1 MRRNRVRTA
10 GHRRRW
16 SHCLSACGL
25 AASLAACQYPAL
37 GWEDLMEA
45 GNEAYLHGQH
55 GDAEEL
61 LLEALARTDRFPP
74 DDVRRVTTLTAL
86 AELADAQLRPEEA
99 ETLYR
104 QALAAAEQALGP
116 VHLDLA
122 PLLVTLADRYADQ
135 GLHAEAAPL
144 YEQAIALLETEL
156 GRYHLDVA
164 AALAGLASAYHHQG
178 FHAEAAPLYE
188 RSLEVL
194 EVMLEPDNVRLA
206 DVLAE
211 YAGTLRATDRAL
223 EAVDIERRVLR
234 LRSAP

>member
-1 MRRNRVRTA
+1 
-10 GHRRRW
+10 
-16 SHCLSACGL
+16 
-25 AASLAACQYPAL
+25 
-37 GWEDLMEA
+37 MEA
-45 GNEAYLHGQH
+45 GHEAYLHGQH
-55 GDAEEL
+55 RDAEEL

-104 QALAAAEQALGP
+104 EALATAERALGP
-116 VHLDLA
+116 AHPQLA
-122 PLLVTLADRYADQ
+122 PLLVTLAGRYADQ

-144 YEQAIALLETEL
+144 YEQAVMRLETEL

-164 AALAGLASAYHHQG
+164 TALAGLASAYYHQG
-178 FHAEAAPLYE
+178 YHAEAAPLYE

-211 YAGTLRATDRAL
+211 YAGTLRATDRSL
-223 EAVDIERRVLR
+223 EAVEIERRVLA

>member
-1 MRRNRVRTA
+1 MNRP
-10 GHRRRW
+10 RW
-16 SHCLSACGL
+16 ACSLAACGL
-25 AASLAACQYPAL
+25 AAALAACQYPGF

-45 GNEAYLHGQH
+45 GHEAYLHGQH
-55 GDAEEL
+55 ADAEEL
-61 LLEALARTDRFPP
+61 LLEALARADRFPP
-74 DDVRRVTTLTAL
+74 DDVRRVATLTAL

-104 QALAAAEQALGP
+104 QALADAERALGP

-122 PLLVTLADRYADQ
+122 PLLVTLADRYAGQ

-144 YEQAIALLETEL
+144 YERAVLLLESEF

-164 AALAGLASAYHHQG
+164 TALAGLASAYYHQG

-194 EVMLEPDNVRLA
+194 DVMLEPDNVRLA
-206 DVLAE
+206 DLLAE
-211 YAGTLRATDRAL
+211 YAGVLRATNRGM
-223 EAVDIERRVLR
+223 EAVAIERRVLA

>member
-1 MRRNRVRTA
+1 MGTA
-10 GHRRRW
+10 DGYRPRW
-16 SHCLSACGL
+16 TCSLAACGL
-25 AASLAACQYPAL
+25 AASLVACQYPGF

-45 GNEAYLHGQH
+45 GHEAYLHGQH
-55 GDAEEL
+55 ADAEEL

-74 DDVRRVTTLTAL
+74 DVRRVTTLTAL

-104 QALAAAEQALGP
+104 EALAAAEQALGP

-122 PLLVTLADRYADQ
+122 PLVVTLADRYAGQ
-135 GLHAEAAPL
+135 NLHAEAAPL
-144 YEQAIALLETEL
+144 YERAVVLLEAEL

-164 AALAGLASAYHHQG
+164 LALAGLASAYYHQG

-194 EVMLEPDNVRLA
+194 EVMLEPDNVRLV
-206 DVLAE
+206 DLLAE
-211 YAGTLRATDRAL
+211 YAGTLRATERGL
-223 EAVDIERRVLR
+223 EAVAIERRVLAM
-234 LRSAP
+234 RSAP

>member
-1 MRRNRVRTA
+1 MD
-10 GHRRRW
+10 RRRLG
-16 SHCLSACGL
+16 HALSACGL
-25 AASLAACQYPAL
+25 AAALAACQYPAF

-45 GNEAYLHGQH
+45 GHEAYLHGQH

-61 LLEALARTDRFPP
+61 LLEALARTDGFPP

-104 QALAAAEQALGP
+104 EALATAERALGP
-116 VHLDLA
+116 AHPDLA

-144 YEQAIALLETEL
+144 YEQAVVLLETEL

-164 AALAGLASAYHHQG
+164 TALAGLASAYYHQG

>member
-1 MRRNRVRTA
+1 MGRC
-10 GHRRRW
+10 RW
-16 SHCLSACGL
+16 GLGLSVGGL
-25 AASLAACQYPAL
+25 AISLAGCQYPTL
-37 GWEDLMEA
+37 GWDDLMEA
-45 GNEAYLHGQH
+45 GHEAYLHGQH

-61 LLEALARTDRFPP
+61 LREALARADRFPP
-74 DDVRRVTTLTAL
+74 RDMRRVTTLSAL

-104 QALAAAEQALGP
+104 QALAAAETALGP
-116 VHLDLA
+116 VHPNLA
-122 PLLVTLADRYADQ
+122 PLLVTLADGYADQ
-135 GLHAEAAPL
+135 GLHAEAAPF
-144 YEQAIALLETEL
+144 YERAVVLLEATL
-156 GRYHLDVA
+156 GRYHPDVA
-164 AALAGLASAYHHQG
+164 TTLAGLASAYYHQG

-211 YAGTLRATDRAL
+211 YAGVLRATDRGL
-223 EAVDIERRVLR
+223 EAVEIERRVLS

>member
-1 MRRNRVRTA
+1 ME
-10 GHRRRW
+10 RRRRG
-16 SHCLSACGL
+16 HGLAACGL
-25 AASLAACQYPAL
+25 AVSLAACQYPAL

-45 GNEAYLHGQH
+45 GHEAYLHGQH
-55 GDAEEL
+55 ADAEEL

-86 AELADAQLRPEEA
+86 ADLADAQLRPEEA

-116 VHLDLA
+116 AHLDLA
-122 PLLVTLADRYADQ
+122 PLLVTLADRYAGQ
-135 GLHAEAAPL
+135 SLHAEAAPL
-144 YEQAIALLETEL
+144 YERAVVLLEAEL
-156 GRYHLDVA
+156 GRYHPDVA
-164 AALAGLASAYHHQG
+164 TALAGLASAYYHQG

-206 DVLAE
+206 DLLAE
-211 YAGTLRATDRAL
+211 YAGVLRATNRGM
-223 EAVDIERRVLR
+223 EAVAIERRVLA

>member
-1 MRRNRVRTA
+1 MD
-10 GHRRRW
+10 RRRW
-16 SHCLSACGL
+16 GQRLAASGL
-25 AASLAACQYPAL
+25 AASLAACQYPAF

-45 GNEAYLHGQH
+45 GHEAYLHGQH

-86 AELADAQLRPEEA
+86 AELTDAQLRPEEA

-104 QALAAAEQALGP
+104 EALATAERALGP
-116 VHLDLA
+116 AHLDLA
-122 PLLVTLADRYADQ
+122 PLLVTLADRYASQ

-144 YEQAIALLETEL
+144 YERAVTLLEPEL
-156 GRYHLDVA
+156 GRYDLDVA
-164 AALAGLASAYHHQG
+164 TALAGLASAYYHQG

-206 DVLAE
+206 DLLAE
-211 YAGTLRATDRAL
+211 YAGVLRATDRGL
-223 EAVDIERRVLR
+223 EAVEIERRVR
-234 LRSAP
+234 AIRSAP

>member
-1 MRRNRVRTA
+1 M
-10 GHRRRW
+10 GRRR
-16 SHCLSACGL
+16 SDHGLRACGL
-25 AASLAACQYPAL
+25 AVSLAACQYPAL
-37 GWEDLMEA
+37 GWEDLMET
-45 GNEAYLHGQH
+45 GREAYLHGQH
-55 GDAEEL
+55 GDAQEL

-116 VHLDLA
+116 THLDLA
-122 PLLVTLADRYADQ
+122 PLLVTLADRYAGQ

-144 YEQAIALLETEL
+144 YERAVALLEPEL

-164 AALAGLASAYHHQG
+164 TALAGLASTYYHQG
-178 FHAEAAPLYE
+178 YHAEAAPLYE
-188 RSLEVL
+188 RALEVL
-194 EVMLEPDNVRLA
+194 VVMLEPDNVRLA

-211 YAGTLRATDRAL
+211 YAGALRATNRGL
-223 EAVDIERRVLR
+223 EAVAIERRVLAI
-234 LRSAP
+234 RSAP

>member
-1 MRRNRVRTA
+1 MD
-10 GHRRRW
+10 RRRW
-16 SHCLSACGL
+16 GHTLVASAL

-45 GNEAYLHGQH
+45 GHEAYLHGQH
-55 GDAEEL
+55 ADAEEL

-74 DDVRRVTTLTAL
+74 DDVRRVTTLTVL
-86 AELADAQLRPEEA
+86 AELADAQLRQEEA

-104 QALAAAEQALGP
+104 EALAAAERALGAA
-116 VHLDLA
+116 HLDLA
-122 PLLVTLADRYADQ
+122 PLLVTLADRYAGR

-144 YEQAIALLETEL
+144 YERAVVLLEPEL

-164 AALAGLASAYHHQG
+164 LALAGLASAYYHQG

-206 DVLAE
+206 DLLAE
-211 YAGTLRATDRAL
+211 YAGVLRATGRGL
-223 EAVDIERRVLR
+223 EAVAIERRVLS

>member
-1 MRRNRVRTA
+1 MC
-10 GHRRRW
+10 HPRW
-16 SHCLSACGL
+16 ACSLAACGL
-25 AASLAACQYPAL
+25 AAALVACQYPGF

-45 GNEAYLHGQH
+45 GHEAYLHGQH
-55 GDAEEL
+55 ADAEEL

-104 QALAAAEQALGP
+104 EALAAAERALGP

-122 PLLVTLADRYADQ
+122 PLLVTLADRYAGQD
-135 GLHAEAAPL
+135 LHAEAAPL
-144 YEQAIALLETEL
+144 YERAVVLLEAEL

-164 AALAGLASAYHHQG
+164 LALAGLASAYYHQG

-206 DVLAE
+206 DLLAE
-211 YAGTLRATDRAL
+211 YAGTLRATERGL
-223 EAVDIERRVLR
+223 EAVAIERRVLA
-234 LRSAP
+234 LRSAL

>member
-1 MRRNRVRTA
+1 MD
-10 GHRRRW
+10 RRRW
-16 SHCLSACGL
+16 GHRLSACGL
-25 AASLAACQYPAL
+25 AVSLAACQYPAF

-45 GNEAYLHGQH
+45 GHEAYLHGQH

-61 LLEALARTDRFPP
+61 LLEALARADRFPP

-104 QALAAAEQALGP
+104 QALAAAEQALGAA
-116 VHLDLA
+116 HLDLA
-122 PLLVTLADRYADQ
+122 PLLVTLADRYAGQ

-144 YEQAIALLETEL
+144 YERAVVLLETEL

-164 AALAGLASAYHHQG
+164 TALAGLASAYYHQG

-194 EVMLEPDNVRLA
+194 DVMLEPDNVRLA

-211 YAGTLRATDRAL
+211 YAGVLRATDRGL
-223 EAVDIERRVLR
+223 EAVAVERRVLA